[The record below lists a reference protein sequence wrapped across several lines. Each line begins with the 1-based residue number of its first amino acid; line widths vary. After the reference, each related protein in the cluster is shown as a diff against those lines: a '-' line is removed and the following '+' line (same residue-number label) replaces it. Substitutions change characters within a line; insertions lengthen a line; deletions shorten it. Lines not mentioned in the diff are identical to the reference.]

1 VAAQEI
7 ASLDEQIRAMR
18 ATYPRMGLVAEGG
31 WGAVWEGPLV
41 GFERVYT
48 VRVSY
53 FTSRVFAGCDLSN
66 SVRGPEAYVIEP
78 NLLVEM
84 DEKGL
89 PHVYGYTPF
98 PKLCLFDPETDDW
111 RADMLLSETFV
122 PWAAQWL
129 AFYEIWQV
137 TGRWTGPERH
147 PEPQSAP
154 RERYGSTCPSP
165 AMPSAGQEQRVADWL
180 GSRAS
185 VPLVR
190 AAAARR
196 LPSLAMDW

>member
-1 VAAQEI
+1 
-7 ASLDEQIRAMR
+7 
-18 ATYPRMGLVAEGG
+18 MGLVAEGS

-66 SVRGPEAYVIEP
+66 SVRGPEAHVIEP

-129 AFYEIWQV
+129 AFYEICI
-137 TGRWTGPERH
+137 
-147 PEPQSAP
+147 AP
-154 RERYGSTCPSP
+154 GFLDTRLHYAARLRLVLRR
-165 AMPSAGQEQRVADWL
+165 AA
-180 GSRAS
+180 RAS
-185 VPLVR
+185 SGLR
-190 AAAARR
+190 
-196 LPSLAMDW
+196 